1 MIPSWYRW
9 GLAAQLPHPRKIISR
24 EMGKAPNA
32 IFSFRCIFFWETVKC
47 LFI

>member
-1 MIPSWYRW
+1 
-9 GLAAQLPHPRKIISR
+9 
-24 EMGKAPNA
+24 MGKAPNA